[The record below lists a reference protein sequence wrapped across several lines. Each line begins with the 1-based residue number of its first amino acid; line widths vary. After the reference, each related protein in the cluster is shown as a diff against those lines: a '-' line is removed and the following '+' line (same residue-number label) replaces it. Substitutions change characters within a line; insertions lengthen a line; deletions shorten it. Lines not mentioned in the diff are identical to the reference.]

1 MRRLSVVRPTRAQ
14 PSGGDAGDDE
24 DSASE
29 GDDGEEAVGAQERG
43 CVLGRSVGRQGGYE
57 VAVEPA
63 REAPAGAD
71 GASHKDQHDEGNEPR
86 GGLGP
91 GDDERQAEAAG
102 DDQLM
107 EAALAPIGQR

>member
-1 MRRLSVVRPTRAQ
+1 M
-14 PSGGDAGDDE
+14 
-24 DSASE
+24 
-29 GDDGEEAVGAQERG
+29 
-43 CVLGRSVGRQGGYE
+43 
-57 VAVEPA
+57 EPA

-102 DDQLM
+102 NDQLM
-107 EAALAPIGQR
+107 EAVLAPIGQR

>member
-1 MRRLSVVRPTRAQ
+1 MTKTAPAKAMTPRRPSARRNEVACSVG
-14 PSGGDAGDDE
+14 PSG
-24 DSASE
+24 
-29 GDDGEEAVGAQERG
+29 VK
-43 CVLGRSVGRQGGYE
+43 GRYE
-57 VAVEPA
+57 VAMEPA

-71 GASHKDQHDEGNEPR
+71 GASHKDQHEEGNEPR